1 MTYSQIWL
9 NLPKDD
15 CHFFYIFL
23 RMMTTLATK
32 KNSFDNKNTAREK
45 GEPILYINSR
55 SPSVRLSETTVP
67 RYNAPAEPSCQTDG
81 QTDRRSEF
89 IGRYMQQ
96 QQQWRRSGKRKERMK
111 LSLPS
116 KAAAVEALRKKGR
129 EDETQ

>member
-1 MTYSQIWL
+1 M
-9 NLPKDD
+9 
-15 CHFFYIFL
+15 
-23 RMMTTLATK
+23 A
-32 KNSFDNKNTAREK
+32 SFSLLSYKST
-45 GEPILYINSR
+45 ILYINSR

-67 RYNAPAEPSCQTDG
+67 HYNSPAEPSC

-89 IGRYMQQ
+89 IGRYMQ

>member
-1 MTYSQIWL
+1 MVCVFYSFGLI
-9 NLPKDD
+9 
-15 CHFFYIFL
+15 
-23 RMMTTLATK
+23 
-32 KNSFDNKNTAREK
+32 ARV
-45 GEPILYINSR
+45 GSILYINSR

-67 RYNAPAEPSCQTDG
+67 RYNPPTELSC

-89 IGRYMQQ
+89 IGRYMQ

-129 EDETQ
+129 EMKLSKRRLRDEK